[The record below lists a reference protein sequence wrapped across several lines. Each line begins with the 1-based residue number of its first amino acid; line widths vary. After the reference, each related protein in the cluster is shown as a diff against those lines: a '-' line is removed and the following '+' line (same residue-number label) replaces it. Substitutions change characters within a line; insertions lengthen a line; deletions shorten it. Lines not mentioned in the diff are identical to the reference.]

1 MSRNEDDEIFGTLTL
16 NGKPLF
22 ESAWLKACDLCG
34 RDANVVIES
43 VERCEVFNRRKNA
56 KEFKVALMFK
66 GKKKGLICNKT
77 NAESI
82 GRATGITEAQQW
94 IGQQV
99 TLYPTRCKVS
109 GKSTDCIRV
118 REKRTTTP
126 KPDATDLN
134 AANEP
139 VQAIQRMISNI
150 RDDNDRANCL
160 ESIRDLFESG
170 TIDQAACDELVAEAN
185 KKRGA

>member
-22 ESAWLKACDLCG
+22 ESAWLKACDLGG
-34 RDANVVIES
+34 RDWSLVIDS

-66 GKKKGLICNKT
+66 GAKKGFICNKT

-118 REKRTTTP
+118 REKRTAATP

-134 AANEP
+134 AANETYSSLHQRIMAGP
-139 VQAIQRMISNI
+139 SRTDGAQILADITAAKNDGAIT
-150 RDDNDRANCL
+150 AAE
-160 ESIRDLFESG
+160 ES
-170 TIDQAACDELVAEAN
+170 ELTD
-185 KKRGA
+185 KLKREME

>member
-1 MSRNEDDEIFGTLTL
+1 VSRNEDDEIFGTLTL

-82 GRATGITEAQQW
+82 GKATGITEAQQW

-99 TLYPTRCKVS
+99 TLYPTKCKVS
-109 GKSTDCIRV
+109 GKITDCIRV
-118 REKRTTTP
+118 RDKKSTATP

-134 AANEP
+134 AQNE
-139 VQAIQRMISNI
+139 SYS
-150 RDDNDRANCL
+150 
-160 ESIRDLFESG
+160 SIERRIMNKPTSAQGAALKEEIIAAVNG
-170 TIDQAACDELVAEAN
+170 GELTQDQADELTEKLRVEMN
-185 KKRGA
+185 

>member
-82 GRATGITEAQQW
+82 GKATGITEAQQW

-109 GKSTDCIRV
+109 GKATDCIRI
-118 REKRTTTP
+118 REKRTTTT

-134 AANEP
+134 EQHSAYSSLHQRIMAGPSRTDGAQILVDITAAKHDG
-139 VQAIQRMISNI
+139 AIT
-150 RDDNDRANCL
+150 AAE
-160 ESIRDLFESG
+160 ES
-170 TIDQAACDELVAEAN
+170 ELTDKLNREME
-185 KKRGA
+185 